1 MDDAVRAMR
10 GFSSSLAR
18 STSNRQQRRPNG
30 RPRKPFHAKRKYR
43 RVAQRHA
50 NHAAR
55 KKRGHNVVITIRT
68 YENTPEWRWYRT
80 LRHGDEEAWL
90 NRDLDN
96 KNPPSK
102 MARLCLRKLVSDGN
116 LDVTIAGLRKSL
128 EARIREL
135 EYRDA
140 EIRELRHALGYHFAA
155 IDEACDACKEVVD

>member
-10 GFSSSLAR
+10 GFSSGLAR

-43 RVAQRHA
+43 RVIQRHA
-50 NHAAR
+50 THAAR
-55 KKRGHNVVITIRT
+55 KKRGDNVVITIRT
-68 YENTPEWRWYRT
+68 FENTPEWTWYRSLGRMNT
-80 LRHGDEEAWL
+80 ASG
-90 NRDLDN
+90 
-96 KNPPSK
+96 NPPSK
-102 MARLCLRKLVSDGN
+102 VARVSLRKLVSDGN

-155 IDEACDACKEVVD
+155 IDEACDACKAVME